1 MRVSE
6 YLYHL
11 LKKSQLTGFFVFLLA
26 GCQPQPD
33 PEQLL
38 IQQAQTDAAAAV
50 SLAGR
55 RLAKEEYQSAL
66 FWFRQAGKLGDGNA
80 LEHALQ
86 LQQRLE
92 GKLATARWLEN
103 QEQHKWPVAAVSSK
117 RLAELGLWRLAAYN
131 ANSESYEAASGCAVT
146 LQPVA
151 SQLQGVETWQ
161 ALLQQWQQDEQLQQ
175 LPVCYLPLQ
184 TVESTELACTE
195 QHGQR
200 IHCNYQPLDNLVAK
214 GKFSQLVVIAGRGSA
229 SYNNGVIHLPEQAGL
244 ALLRHEFMHILG
256 FIDEYVLSA
265 AAATEVCRSNRIRPN
280 LIIGE
285 GSEPLRR
292 YLQHWQLNSD
302 SVKLTPVST
311 CQALDIPVY
320 RIVAEVNLMQYY
332 ETALPSLYYELMQQ
346 ILSQPQQLMPVQY
359 YFAYLARQRQDWPA
373 WQQFMQQAAGQG
385 YADAEQALQ

>member
-1 MRVSE
+1 MKVSE
-6 YLYHL
+6 HLYCL
-11 LKKSQLTGFFVFLLA
+11 LKKSQLTGFFVFMLF

-38 IQQAQTDAAAAV
+38 IQQAQTDAVAAV
-50 SLAGR
+50 TLASR
-55 RLAKEEYQSAL
+55 RLASEEYQSAL
-66 FWFRQAGKLGDGNA
+66 FWFRQAGKLGDSNA

-92 GKLATARWLEN
+92 GKLATARWLAN
-103 QEQHKWPVAAVSSK
+103 QEGISAVSAVSPK
-117 RLAELGLWRLAAYN
+117 RLSELGLWTWAGYN
-131 ANSESYEAASGCAVT
+131 AVSEPYLPAAGCAIT

-161 ALLQQWQQDEQLQQ
+161 ALLQQWQLDEQLQQ

-200 IHCNYQPLDNLVAK
+200 IHCNYQPLDKLVAQ
-214 GKFSQLVVIAGRGSA
+214 GTFSQLVVIAGRGSA

-265 AAATEVCRSNRIRPN
+265 AAATEVCSSSRIRPN

-285 GSEPLRR
+285 GNEPLQR
-292 YLQHWQLNSD
+292 YLQHWQLNND
-302 SVKLTPVST
+302 SVQLARVST
-311 CQALDIPVY
+311 CQALDIPAY
-320 RIVAEVNLMQYY
+320 RVVEEVNLMQYY
-332 ETALPSLYYELMQQ
+332 ETTLPPLYYELMQK
-346 ILSQPQQLMPVQY
+346 ILLQPEQLMPVQY
-359 YFAYLARQRQDWPA
+359 YFAYLARKRQDWPA

-385 YADAEQALQ
+385 YADAEQALR